1 MPPLLLQKWAASA
14 DILIAADSGADQLLA
29 SGFTPNYVVG
39 DFDSISPEGL
49 RCGAELYQDEDQTYT
64 DADKLLKF
72 AHSSKLFPLTL
83 IGIEGDRLD
92 HVFGSVHS
100 VVLSSIRADVTMA
113 LRRGLSWVLG
123 PGTHFADVPEGRCVS
138 IIPLIHCRGVS
149 TQGLR
154 WPLEEA
160 TLEAGLLTSISNF
173 TTQSGINVSIESG
186 LALLVAEFYAE
197 EFPRW

>member
-1 MPPLLLQKWAASA
+1 MASVLLHKWATSA
-14 DILIAADSGADQLLA
+14 DILIAADSGADQLLRA
-29 SGFTPNYVVG
+29 GFTPNYIIG

-49 RCGAELYQDEDQTYT
+49 RCGAELYQDEGETYT

-72 AHSSKLFPLTL
+72 AHGAKLYPLTL
-83 IGIEGDRLD
+83 IGVEGDRLD
-92 HVFGSVHS
+92 HVFGNVHS
-100 VVLSSIRADVTMA
+100 VVLSKIRPDVTMA

-123 PGTHFADVPEGRCVS
+123 PGSHFTDVPEGRCVS
-138 IIPLIHCRGVS
+138 IIPLIRCKGVS

-154 WPLEEA
+154 WPLEDA

-173 TTQSGINVSIESG
+173 TTQSGINVSMESG
-186 LALLVAEFYAE
+186 LALVVAEFYEE